1 MNRGFFGT
9 WEVWRKIALGGLVV
23 FAVTLFA
30 TLYVPLGMI
39 VLGLMIVAPYIWR
52 PVGHMADPRLG
63 MYTPNTKPYALAM
76 FMMSMKFQLK
86 TVLNPIVMVGMGP
99 PASDPAHQAEPGFF
113 PFTRLS
119 SYWAAFAA
127 LILGVIDILL
137 APAHFPF
144 WGKENF
150 EPWWIF
156 SYLISI
162 VGWYATIQVMCAIF
176 RIRGGWRAQA
186 MAAVEPM
193 PAVLVDKVKG
203 EILNRETIIKSAI
216 YGAVPAAVII
226 IVWLSVKWPW
236 YWTLLG
242 AFVALSFTALVSA
255 SRTAQKHYIQDW
267 EYQNERRDFW
277 QNAFSFMR
285 DEQVPTLAGTEY
297 ELPTYEEWEAH
308 NDPDDEDTEPYR
320 PLVKIATFGYPT
332 GTNYETFAKAAGNLS
347 SQLDVEACA
356 IEPVGIINSA
366 GEEQNGT
373 IGAKGFRVWFT
384 EEDLPNPLDPNL
396 DQWLRNFAVRALVVP
411 RFADIKNIGRCVFQ
425 ECKMVTQPSSKHQIL
440 EVKVVPPV
448 GVNVTSFLDN
458 ISAIQNVLDVPW
470 VRADRDPDSKAST
483 IVLYIGQEPAA
494 EGMRYYSPPQ
504 KVTKKIAK
512 MNWLYT
518 FNAQKLIGTTG
529 APELLNKIQ
538 ATKVVDKLT
547 FRLPDGLSFER
558 VASQIS
564 SLRTTS
570 GNSFMEINL
579 GDDTDFSKMPP
590 MDRARAEQDRSSKF
604 TVIAS
609 KRDPL
614 DRPFE
619 FGKYFKELMP
629 GREKGVA
636 KIDWSPGVLADDTLG
651 RDSWMNSDAPH
662 LLVAGASGSGK
673 QMHPDTPILTSKGFK
688 KLKYIAVGDIVFDLH
703 GNPTKVTNIG
713 DTYVPKS
720 AYKVAFSDGS
730 ELMVSGD
737 HQWLVED
744 SESRRRAIRSRI
756 LNDFVTGA
764 TTTDATEIKRRLAL
778 AADAMEIDSTTERI
792 SERPED
798 SEGIWVLEDDGESW
812 RPAGWWAPYAEAIN
826 KGQRHY
832 QNDYA
837 AAVAGISPE
846 AWGSLLVYGNP
857 SSGSTV
863 LTKMQ
868 TPEAVAALVQQ
879 TSTGITAAPTDSGV
893 ELHMHRRVLGRA
905 IEGAK
910 TADEMLMRVF
920 EVHGE
925 SMQQILIGMLVGGLI
940 EENEASSIAMVPTE
954 TLGLLAAVADRA
966 GAVLELASGEG
977 VPQGMSIISIDTSS
991 LEGIELSI
999 PLDAGAFIS
1008 GAHFFRGTSGET
1020 IQANHSNMADE
1031 LLSRGV
1037 MTRSEDGVAL
1047 KVADSKLLSEQ
1058 SLEAFVNNPHFGWSF
1073 VGGWSASCGVLLENG
1088 YTELIARSATDNAP
1102 VVMALFDS
1110 IGVPA
1115 QIELREDDLI
1125 VSAQLPSNFVR
1136 MSQNGDEVRDFI
1148 RHEKRYNSN
1157 GQRVL
1162 TMTELHE
1169 ATGISPTLIE
1179 QVINDEHIAES
1190 GRWENPSVER
1200 DEDNGWM
1207 LGLHP
1212 VESLYIATTVLRAL
1226 SNSLGAAE
1234 SGDDSLMVL
1243 TTDEMVNGMTRGD
1256 VRYSIPHYL
1265 ISDSELTGTRTPV
1278 NQHDASMERRY
1289 VESITPIE
1297 PVPMLCISVDSP
1309 TKTYRAGH
1317 ALVPTHNSVVMSSM
1331 ILQILYNNGP
1341 TEARFWMVEPKN
1353 EMQIYRDCDLVER
1366 FVDSWTPDNNFIA
1379 NAADLMEDAV
1389 KEMDRRN
1396 EMFVSHP
1403 KSPKNLAKAREIA
1416 IREAD
1421 DSGQPLERNPLYMP
1435 FIFIILEECASLFA
1449 DSASKEEKMEQ
1460 VRLVVATAE
1469 IARKARSAGI
1479 YLICATQYPTN
1490 ASIPSV
1496 IRNQMRRIGMRCQND
1511 LASRV
1516 VIEEA
1521 GLEQVRVKGAG
1532 KIKSGDSYR
1541 NFRGYWVRDDDPD
1554 KPGAQNDI
1562 FDVIGKIP
1570 KNNGITHPSGAT
1582 MGGPSHQR
1590 IVVPDIAATVFNR
1603 FDKFKQSQAGR
1614 NLNFA
1619 VENMEVTPDK
1629 KDSDVATRDSTVPV

>member
-9 WEVWRKIALGGLVV
+9 WELWRKIALGGLV
-23 FAVTLFA
+23 ALAATLFA
-30 TLYVPLGMI
+30 TLYLPLGMV
-39 VLGLMIVAPYIWR
+39 VLGLMIVSPYIWR

-76 FMMSMKFQLK
+76 FMMSLKYQLK
-86 TVLNPIVMVGMGP
+86 TVLNLIVMVGMGP
-99 PASDPAHQAEPGFF
+99 PAADPAHGVEPGFF

-119 SYWAAFAA
+119 SYWAAFLA
-127 LILGVIDILL
+127 LLLGIFDILL
-137 APAHFPF
+137 APAHAPF

-156 SYLISI
+156 SYVISV
-162 VGWYATIQVMCAIF
+162 VGWYATIQIMCAVF

-193 PAVLVDKVKG
+193 PAVMIDKVKG
-203 EILNRETIIKSAI
+203 EILSRETIKKSVI
-216 YGAVPAAVII
+216 YGSIPAAII
-226 IVWLSVKWPW
+226 VIVWLSVKWPW

-242 AFVALSFTALVSA
+242 AFIALSMTALISA

-267 EYQNERRDFW
+267 EYQNERREFW

-332 GTNYETFAKAAGNLS
+332 GTNYETFAKSAGNLS

-356 IEPVGIINSA
+356 IEPVGIINSS
-366 GEEQNGT
+366 GEEQTGT
-373 IGAKGFRVWFT
+373 VGAKGFRVWFT
-384 EEDLPNPLDPNL
+384 EEDLPDPLDPNL

-440 EVKVVPPV
+440 EVKLVPPV

-458 ISAIQNVLDVPW
+458 IQAIQNVLDVPW
-470 VRADRDPDSKAST
+470 VRADRDADSKAST
-483 IVLYIGQEPAA
+483 VVLYIGQEPAA

-529 APELLNKIQ
+529 APELLSKFQ

-558 VASQIS
+558 IASQIS

-579 GDDTDFSKMPP
+579 GDDSDTSKMTP
-590 MDRARAEQDRSSKF
+590 MDRARAEQDQSSKF

-614 DRPFE
+614 DRVFE
-619 FGKYFKELMP
+619 FGKYYKELMP

-651 RDSWMNSDAPH
+651 KDSWMNSDAPH

-688 KLKYIAVGDIVFDLH
+688 KLKYITVGDIVFDLH
-703 GNPTKVTNIG
+703 GNPTKVTNVG
-713 DTYVPKS
+713 ATYVPKS
-720 AYKVAFSDGS
+720 AYEVTFSDGS
-730 ELMVSGD
+730 KLQVSGD

-744 SESRRRAIRSRI
+744 SESRRRMIRGRI
-756 LNDFVTGA
+756 LSDYVVGA
-764 TTTDATEIKRRLAL
+764 TTTDAIEIRRRLTL
-778 AADAMEIDSTTERI
+778 AADAMEIDSPAERI
-792 SERPED
+792 SDRSED
-798 SEGIWVLEDDGESW
+798 AEGIWVAHDDNAGW

-826 KGQRHY
+826 KGQRQY
-832 QNDYA
+832 QSEYA
-837 AAVAGISPE
+837 AAVAAISPE
-846 AWGSLLVYGNP
+846 AWGALLIHGNP
-857 SSGSTV
+857 AGGSLS
-863 LTKMQ
+863 LTGMQ
-868 TPEAVAALVQQ
+868 TSEAVAALVQQ
-879 TSTGITAAPTDSGV
+879 TSTGINAVPTISGV
-893 ELHMHRRVLGRA
+893 DLHMHRRILGRA
-905 IEGAK
+905 VEGVN
-910 TADEMLMRVF
+910 DSSELLSRVM
-920 EVHGE
+920 EVHGD
-925 SMQQILIGMLVGGLI
+925 SLPQVLIGMLVGGLV
-940 EENEASSIAMVPTE
+940 EEQDDKSIALIPSEKVA
-954 TLGLLAAVADRA
+954 LLAAVSEHV
-966 GAVLELASGEG
+966 GAELELARGEG
-977 VPQGMSIISIDTSS
+977 IPEGMAVVSIDTTAMN
-991 LEGIELSI
+991 GIDLSI

-1008 GAHFFRGTSGET
+1008 GAHFFNGGSGELIST
-1020 IQANHSNMADE
+1020 GHSNMADE
-1031 LLSRGV
+1031 LLARGV
-1037 MTRSEDGVAL
+1037 MTRSEDEGVSL
-1047 KVADSKLLSEQ
+1047 RVADTKLLSERT
-1058 SLEAFVNNPHFGWSF
+1058 LEDFVRDTHLGWSF
-1073 VGGWSASCGVLLENG
+1073 VGGWSASCGILLENG
-1088 YTELIARSATDNAP
+1088 YIELVAKGAAEKAT
-1102 VVMALFDS
+1102 VIMAIFDS

-1115 QIELREDDLI
+1115 QIEMREDDLVI
-1125 VSAQLPSNFVR
+1125 SAYLPGNFVR
-1136 MSQNGDEVRDFI
+1136 MTQSGDEMRDLI

-1162 TMTELHE
+1162 TLTELHE
-1169 ATGISPTLIE
+1169 ATGISPLLIE
-1179 QVINDEHIAES
+1179 QTIEGENIPVS
-1190 GRWENPSVER
+1190 GRWENPTLER

-1212 VESLYIATTVLRAL
+1212 VESLYVATTVLRAL
-1226 SNSLGAAE
+1226 ANSLGANE
-1234 SGDDSLMVL
+1234 SGDDSMMVM
-1243 TTDEMVNGMTRGD
+1243 TTDEMLNGMVHGD
-1256 VRYSIPHYL
+1256 VRYSVPHHR
-1265 ISDSELTGTRTPV
+1265 INESDLAGIRTPV
-1278 NQHDASMERRY
+1278 PQHESAMERRY
-1289 VESITPIE
+1289 VESITPID

-1317 ALVPTHNSVVMSSM
+1317 GLVPTHNSVVMSSM
-1331 ILQILYNNGP
+1331 ILQILFNNGP

-1396 EMFVSHP
+1396 EMFVNHP

-1416 IREAD
+1416 IRESE

-1435 FIFIILEECASLFA
+1435 FMFIILEECASLFA

-1460 VRLVVATAE
+1460 TRLVVATAE
-1469 IARKARSAGI
+1469 IARKSRSAGI

-1516 VIEEA
+1516 VIEEN

-1554 KPGAQNDI
+1554 KPGAVNDI

-1570 KNNGITHPSGAT
+1570 KNNGATNPTGAT
-1582 MGGPSHQR
+1582 MGGPAHQR
-1590 IVVPDIAATVFNR
+1590 VVVPNIAATVFNR
-1603 FDKFKQSQAGR
+1603 FDKSQAGR
-1614 NLNFA
+1614 KLSLD
-1619 VENMEVTPDK
+1619 VDSGKSTPDIE
-1629 KDSDVATRDSTVPV
+1629 DSDVPTRDSPVPV

>member
-1 MNRGFFGT
+1 MKRGFFST
-9 WEVWRKIALGGLVV
+9 WEVWRKIALGGVAAL
-23 FAVTLFA
+23 AATLFA
-30 TLYVPLGMI
+30 TLYLPLGMV
-39 VLGLMIVAPYIWR
+39 VLGLMIVSPYIWR

-76 FMMSMKFQLK
+76 FMMSMKYQLK
-86 TVLNPIVMVGMGP
+86 TVLNPVVMVGMGP
-99 PASDPAHQAEPGFF
+99 PAADPAHQVEPGFF

-127 LILGVIDILL
+127 LILGVFDILL
-137 APAHFPF
+137 APAHYPF

-150 EPWWIF
+150 DPWWIF
-156 SYLISI
+156 SYVISV
-162 VGWYATIQVMCAIF
+162 VGWYATIQIMCAIF

-186 MAAVEPM
+186 MAAVDPM

-203 EILNRETIIKSAI
+203 EILSRETIIRSVI
-216 YGAVPAAVII
+216 YGSVPAAIII

-242 AFVALSFTALVSA
+242 AFVALSFTALISA

-332 GTNYETFAKAAGNLS
+332 GTNYETFAKSAGNLS

-356 IEPVGIINSA
+356 IEPVGIINSS
-366 GEEQNGT
+366 GEEQAGT
-373 IGAKGFRVWFT
+373 VGAKGFRVWFT
-384 EEDLPNPLDPNL
+384 EEDLPSPLDPNL

-411 RFADIKNIGRCVFQ
+411 RFAEIKNIGRCVFQ
-425 ECKMVTQPSSKHQIL
+425 ECKMVTQPSSKRQIL
-440 EVKVVPPV
+440 EVKLVPPV

-458 ISAIQNVLDVPW
+458 IQAIQNVLDVPW
-470 VRADRDPDSKAST
+470 VRADRDADSKAST
-483 IVLYIGQEPAA
+483 VVLYIGEEPAT

-504 KVTKKIAK
+504 AVTKKIAK

-529 APELLNKIQ
+529 APELLNKLQ

-570 GNSFMEINL
+570 GNTFMEINL
-579 GDDTDFSKMPP
+579 GDDSDTSKMSP
-590 MDRARAEQDRSSKF
+590 MDRARAEQDQSSKF

-614 DRPFE
+614 DRVFE
-619 FGKYFKELMP
+619 FGKYYKELMP

-651 RDSWMNSDAPH
+651 KDSWMNSDAPH

-673 QMHPDTPILTSKGFK
+673 QMHPDTMILTSKGFR
-688 KLKYIAVGDIVFDLH
+688 KLKHIAVGDTVFDLH
-703 GNPTKVTNIG
+703 GNPTKVINIG
-713 DTYVPKS
+713 ETYVPKS
-720 AYKVAFSDGS
+720 AYEVTFSDS
-730 ELMVSGD
+730 SVLKVSGD

-756 LNDFVTGA
+756 LNDYVTGA
-764 TTTDATEIKRRLAL
+764 TTTDAIEIKRRLAL
-778 AADAMEIDSTTERI
+778 AADAMEIDSPTDRI
-792 SERPED
+792 SDRPED
-798 SEGIWVLEDDGESW
+798 AEGIWVAHDEGDQW

-826 KGQRHY
+826 KGQRNY
-832 QNDYA
+832 QSEYA
-837 AAVAGISPE
+837 AAVAAISPE
-846 AWGSLLVYGNP
+846 AWGALLIHGNP
-857 SSGSTV
+857 VGGSLS
-863 LTKMQ
+863 LTNMQ
-868 TPEAVAALVQQ
+868 TSEAVAALVQQ
-879 TSTGITAAPTDSGV
+879 TSTGINAIPVSTGV
-893 ELHMHRRVLGRA
+893 ELQMHRRILGRA
-905 IEGAK
+905 IEGV
-910 TADEMLMRVF
+910 TSIDELLTRVL

-925 SMQQILIGMLVGGLI
+925 SMQQILIGMLVGGLV
-940 EENEASSIAMVPTE
+940 EEDTDKSIAMLPSDR
-954 TLGLLAAVADRA
+954 LGLLAAVADQV
-966 GAVLELASGEG
+966 GAELELASGSG
-977 VPQGMSIISIDTSS
+977 VPVGMSIISIDTSAMT
-991 LEGIELSI
+991 GIELSV
-999 PLDAGAFIS
+999 PLDAGAFVS
-1008 GAHFFRGTSGET
+1008 GAHFFEGTSGET
-1020 IQANHSNMADE
+1020 IYANHSNMADE
-1031 LLSRGV
+1031 LLSRGI
-1037 MTRSEDGVAL
+1037 MTRPEDGGSL
-1047 KVADSKLLSEQ
+1047 KVADTKLLSEQ
-1058 SLEAFVNNPHFGWSF
+1058 SLEALVNNTHLGWSF
-1073 VGGWSASCGVLLENG
+1073 VGGWSAACGVLLESG
-1088 YTELIARSATDNAP
+1088 YTELVAKGATDKAP
-1102 VVMALFDS
+1102 VIMGLFDS

-1115 QIELREDDLI
+1115 QIELREDELI
-1125 VSAQLPSNFVR
+1125 ISAQLPGNFVR
-1136 MSQNGDEVRDFI
+1136 MSQSGDEMRDFI

-1162 TMTELHE
+1162 TLTELHE
-1169 ATGISPTLIE
+1169 ATGINPTLIE
-1179 QVINDEHIAES
+1179 QVIQGEHIADS
-1190 GRWENPSVER
+1190 GRWENPSLDR
-1200 DEDNGWM
+1200 DEDNGWI

-1212 VESLYIATTVLRAL
+1212 VESLYVATTVLRAL
-1226 SNSLGAAE
+1226 ANSLGATE
-1234 SGDDSLMVL
+1234 SGDESLMVL
-1243 TTDEMVNGMTRGD
+1243 TTDEMLNGMTRGN
-1256 VRYSIPHYL
+1256 VRYSVPHHL
-1265 ISDSELTGTRTPV
+1265 INESELSGMKTPV
-1278 NQHDASMERRY
+1278 NQHEASLERRY
-1289 VESITPIE
+1289 VESITAIK

-1317 ALVPTHNSVVMSSM
+1317 GLVPTHNSVVMSSM
-1331 ILQILYNNGP
+1331 ILQILFNNGP

-1379 NAADLMEDAV
+1379 NAANLMEDAV
-1389 KEMDRRN
+1389 TEMDRRN
-1396 EMFVSHP
+1396 EMFVNHP
-1403 KSPKNLAKAREIA
+1403 KSPKNLQKAREIA
-1416 IREAD
+1416 IRESE
-1421 DSGQPLERNPLYMP
+1421 DSGNPLERNPLYMP
-1435 FIFIILEECASLFA
+1435 FMFIILEECASLFA

-1469 IARKARSAGI
+1469 IARKSRSAGI

-1516 VIEEA
+1516 VIEEN
-1521 GLEQVRVKGAG
+1521 GLEAVRVKGAG
-1532 KIKSGDSYR
+1532 KIKAGDSYR

-1570 KNNGITHPSGAT
+1570 TNNGVTHASGAT
-1582 MGGPSHQR
+1582 MGGPAHQR
-1590 IVVPDIAATVFNR
+1590 VVVPNIAATVFNR
-1603 FDKFKQSQAGR
+1603 FDKSRVGRQLSLDVDSQK
-1614 NLNFA
+1614 
-1619 VENMEVTPDK
+1619 VTPDV
-1629 KDSDVATRDSTVPV
+1629 KDSDVPTRDSPVPV

>member
-9 WEVWRKIALGGLVV
+9 WEAWRKIALGGLVA
-23 FAVTLFA
+23 FAATLFA
-30 TLYVPLGMI
+30 TLYLPLGMV
-39 VLGLMIVAPYIWR
+39 VLGLLFCAPYIWR
-52 PVGHMADPRLG
+52 PVGHMGDPRLG

-76 FMMSMKFQLK
+76 FMMSLKYQLNVVK
-86 TVLNPIVMVGMGP
+86 NPIVMVGMGP
-99 PASDPAHQAEPGFF
+99 PAADPGHGVEPGFF

-119 SYWAAFAA
+119 SYWCAFLA
-127 LILGVIDILL
+127 LILGVADIFL
-137 APAHFPF
+137 APAHYPF

-156 SYLISI
+156 SYVLSV
-162 VGWYATIQVMCAIF
+162 VGWYATFQIMCAIF
-176 RIRGGWRAQA
+176 RIRGGWKAQA
-186 MAAVEPM
+186 IAAVEPM

-203 EILNRETIIKSAI
+203 EILSRDTIRKSVI

-242 AFVALSFTALVSA
+242 AFVSLSLTALISA
-255 SRTAQKHYIQDW
+255 SRTAQQHYIQDW
-267 EYQNERRDFW
+267 EYQNERREFW

-297 ELPTYEEWEAH
+297 ELPTYEEWESQ

-320 PLVKIATFGYPT
+320 PLVKIATFGYPS
-332 GTNYETFAKAAGNLS
+332 GTSYETFAKSASNLS
-347 SQLDVEACA
+347 SMLDVEACA
-356 IEPVGIINSA
+356 IEPVGIINSS
-366 GEEQNGT
+366 GEEQAGT
-373 IGAKGFRVWFT
+373 VGAKGFRVWFT

-425 ECKMVTQPSSKHQIL
+425 ECRMVTQPSSKHQIL
-440 EVKVVPPV
+440 EVKLVPPV

-458 ISAIQNVLDVPW
+458 IQAIQNVLDVPW
-470 VRADRDPDSKAST
+470 VRADRDADSKAST
-483 IVLYIGQEPAA
+483 VVLYIGHEPAA

-504 KVTKKIAK
+504 QVTKKIAK

-529 APELLNKIQ
+529 APELLHKFQ

-558 VASQIS
+558 VASQLS

-579 GDDTDFSKMPP
+579 GDDSDTSKMTP
-590 MDRARAEQDRSSKF
+590 MDRARAEQDQSSKF

-614 DRPFE
+614 DRVFE
-619 FGKYFKELMP
+619 FGKYYKDLMP
-629 GREKGVA
+629 GRVKGEA
-636 KIDWSPGVLADDTLG
+636 RIDWSPGVLADDTLG
-651 RDSWMNSDAPH
+651 KDSWMNSDAPH

-673 QMHPDTPILTSKGFK
+673 QMHPDTPILTSTGFK
-688 KLKYIAVGDIVFDLH
+688 KLKEIVVGDTVFDLH
-703 GNPTKVTNIG
+703 GNATKVINVG

-720 AYKVAFSDGS
+720 AYEVTFSDGS
-730 ELMVSGD
+730 VLQVSGD

-756 LNDFVTGA
+756 LNDYVAGA
-764 TTTDATEIKRRLAL
+764 TSTDAAEVRRRLAL
-778 AADAMEIDSTTERI
+778 AADAMEIDSPAERI
-792 SERPED
+792 SNRAED
-798 SEGIWVLEDDGESW
+798 AEGIWVADDNGVDW

-826 KGQRHY
+826 KGQRQY
-832 QNDYA
+832 QSSYA
-837 AAVAGISPE
+837 AAIAALSPE
-846 AWGSLLVYGNP
+846 AWGALLVHGNP
-857 SSGSTV
+857 AGGSLS
-863 LTKMQ
+863 LTGMQ
-868 TPEAVAALVQQ
+868 TPEAVAALIQQ
-879 TSTGITAAPTDSGV
+879 TSTGVNALFTDSGV
-893 ELHMHRRVLGRA
+893 DIHMHRRILGRA
-905 IEGAK
+905 VEGVSDNAELL
-910 TADEMLMRVF
+910 ARVL

-925 SMQQILIGMLVGGLI
+925 SLPQLLIGMLVGGLV
-940 EENEASSIAMVPTE
+940 EENDEKTIALVPSDKIALIAEVTE
-954 TLGLLAAVADRA
+954 LLGADLEQA
-966 GAVLELASGEG
+966 HGAG
-977 VPQGMSIISIDTSS
+977 VPQGMTVIAVDAVA
-991 LEGIELSI
+991 LEGIGLSL
-999 PLDAGAFIS
+999 PLDAGAFIA
-1008 GAHFFRGTSGET
+1008 GAHFVTGSSGSV
-1020 IQANHSNMADE
+1020 ISNSHANLGDE
-1031 LLSRGV
+1031 LLARGI
-1037 MTRSEDGVAL
+1037 MTRLDEGAL
-1047 KVADSKLLSEQ
+1047 KVADTKLLTEQ
-1058 SLEAFVNNPHFGWSF
+1058 SLESFVRNTHLGWSF
-1073 VGGWSASCGVLLENG
+1073 VGGWSAASGILLENG
-1088 YTELIARSATDNAP
+1088 YTQLIAKGAADEAT
-1102 VVMALFDS
+1102 VIMAVFDS

-1115 QIELREDDLI
+1115 QLEMVEDDLI
-1125 VSAQLPSNFVR
+1125 VSAQLPGNFVR
-1136 MSQNGDEVRDFI
+1136 MTQSGDEMRDFI

-1169 ATGISPTLIE
+1169 ATGINPILIE
-1179 QVINDEHIAES
+1179 QVIEDERIADS
-1190 GRWENPSVER
+1190 GSWENPSVER
-1200 DEDNGWM
+1200 DEDNGWV

-1212 VESLYIATTVLRAL
+1212 VERLYVATTVLRAL
-1226 SNSLGAAE
+1226 ANSLGANE
-1234 SGDDSLMVL
+1234 SGDDSLMVM
-1243 TTDEMVNGMTRGD
+1243 TTDEMVNGMENGD
-1256 VRYSIPHYL
+1256 VRYSVPHHL
-1265 ISDSELTGTRTPV
+1265 ISDSDLAGIGTPV
-1278 NQHDASMERRY
+1278 PQHEESLERRY
-1289 VESITPIE
+1289 VESITPID

-1309 TKTYRAGH
+1309 TKTYRAGYG
-1317 ALVPTHNSVVMSSM
+1317 LVPTHNSVVMSSM

-1366 FVDSWTPDNNFIA
+1366 FVDSWTPDNNFIS

-1396 EMFVSHP
+1396 EMFVNHP

-1416 IREAD
+1416 IRESD
-1421 DSGQPLERNPLYMP
+1421 DAGQPLERNPLYMP

-1449 DSASKEEKMEQ
+1449 DSASKEEKAEQ

-1469 IARKARSAGI
+1469 IARKSRSAGI

-1541 NFRGYWVRDDDPD
+1541 NFRGFWVRDDDPD

-1570 KNNGITHPSGAT
+1570 TNNGITHPSGAT

-1590 IVVPDIAATVFNR
+1590 VVVPGIAATVFNR
-1603 FDKFKQSQAGR
+1603 FDKSRAGR
-1614 NLNFA
+1614 QLSLD
-1619 VENMEVTPDK
+1619 VDSGKTTPDL
-1629 KDSDVATRDSTVPV
+1629 KDSDVPTRDSVVPV

>member
-9 WEVWRKIALGGLVV
+9 WEVWRKVALGGLVALAATL
-23 FAVTLFA
+23 FVTLY
-30 TLYVPLGMI
+30 LPLGMV
-39 VLGLMIVAPYIWR
+39 VLGLMIVAPYVWR

-76 FMMSMKFQLK
+76 FMMSLKYQLRN
-86 TVLNPIVMVGMGP
+86 VLNPVVMVGMGP
-99 PASDPAHQAEPGFF
+99 PAADPAHGAEPGFF

-127 LILGVIDILL
+127 LILAVVDILL
-137 APAHFPF
+137 APAHYPF
-144 WGKENF
+144 WGKQNF

-156 SYLISI
+156 SYVISV
-162 VGWYATIQVMCAIF
+162 VGWYATIQIMCAIF
-176 RIRGGWRAQA
+176 RVRGGWRAQA
-186 MAAVEPM
+186 IAAVEPM

-203 EILNRETIIKSAI
+203 EILSRETIIKSAI
-216 YGAVPAAVII
+216 YGSVPAVIII

-236 YWTLLG
+236 YWTVLG
-242 AFVALSFTALVSA
+242 AVLSLVFTALVSA

-267 EYQNERRDFW
+267 EYQNERREFW
-277 QNAFSFMR
+277 QNAFAFMR

-297 ELPTYEEWEAH
+297 ELPTYEEWESY
-308 NDPDDEDTEPYR
+308 NDPTDEDTEPYR

-332 GTNYETFAKAAGNLS
+332 GTNYEMFAKNAGSLS
-347 SQLDVEACA
+347 SALDVEACA

-366 GEEQNGT
+366 GEEQAGT
-373 IGAKGFRVWFT
+373 VGAKGFRVWFAP

-425 ECKMVTQPSSKHQIL
+425 ECRMVTQPSSKRQIL
-440 EVKVVPPV
+440 EVKLVPPV

-458 ISAIQNVLDVPW
+458 IQAIQNVLDVPW
-470 VRADRDPDSKAST
+470 VRADRDADSKAST
-483 IVLYIGQEPAA
+483 VVLFIGEEPAT

-504 KVTKKIAK
+504 QVTRKIAK

-529 APELLNKIQ
+529 APELLNKVQ

-558 VASQIS
+558 VASQLS

-579 GDDTDFSKMPP
+579 GDDSDTSKMSP
-590 MDRARAEQDRSSKF
+590 MDRARAEQDQSSKF

-609 KRDPL
+609 KKDPL
-614 DRPFE
+614 DRVFE
-619 FGKYFKELMP
+619 FGKYKKELMP

-673 QMHPDTPILTSKGFK
+673 QMHPDTPILTSTGWKR
-688 KLKYIAVGDIVFDLH
+688 LRDIVVGDIVFDLH
-703 GNPTKVTNIG
+703 GKPTSVINVG
-713 DTYVPKS
+713 DTYVPKN
-720 AYKVAFSDGS
+720 AYEVIFSDGS
-730 ELMVSGD
+730 KLQVSGD

-744 SESRRRAIRSRI
+744 SESRRRAVSGRI
-756 LNDFVTGA
+756 LSEYVTGA
-764 TTTDATEIKRRLAL
+764 TTTDAAEIKRRLNL
-778 AADAMEIDSTTERI
+778 AADAMEIDSPAERI
-792 SERPED
+792 SDRPED
-798 SEGIWVLEDDGESW
+798 SEGIWVADDNGTDW

-826 KGQRHY
+826 NGQRNY
-832 QNDYA
+832 QSDYA
-837 AAVAGISPE
+837 AAVAAISPE
-846 AWGSLLVYGNP
+846 AWGALLIHGNP
-857 SSGSTV
+857 AGGSLE
-863 LTKMQ
+863 LTGMQ
-868 TPEAVAALVQQ
+868 TPEAVAALIQQ
-879 TSTGITAAPTDSGV
+879 TCTGINATPGETGV
-893 ELHMHRRVLGRA
+893 KIQMHRRILGRA
-905 IEGAK
+905 IEGANDN
-910 TADEMLMRVF
+910 DELLIRVL
-920 EVHGE
+920 EIHGN
-925 SMQQILIGMLVGGLI
+925 SAPQILIGMLVGGLV
-940 EENEASSIAMVPTE
+940 EESSDKSLALVPTDR
-954 TLGLLAAVADRA
+954 LPLLAAVADQI
-966 GAVLELASGEG
+966 GAELEQGSGEG
-977 VPQGMSIISIDTSS
+977 VPAGMTVASISTDSLGGIDLSS
-991 LEGIELSI
+991 

-1008 GAHFFRGTSGET
+1008 GAHFFAGGTGEVLPYS
-1020 IQANHSNMADE
+1020 HSNMADE
-1031 LLSRGV
+1031 LMARGV
-1037 MTRSEDGVAL
+1037 MTRTEDSGSL
-1047 KVADSKLLSEQ
+1047 KVADAKLLSEQ
-1058 SLEAFVNNPHFGWSF
+1058 SLEDFVRSTHLGWSF
-1073 VGGWSASCGVLLENG
+1073 VGGWSASCGILLENG
-1088 YTELIARSATDNAP
+1088 YTELVAKGAADKAT
-1102 VVMALFDS
+1102 VVMAIFDS

-1115 QIELREDDLI
+1115 QIEFREDDL
-1125 VSAQLPSNFVR
+1125 VVGAQLPGNFVR
-1136 MSQNGDEVRDFI
+1136 MTQSGDEMRDFI

-1162 TMTELHE
+1162 TLSELYE
-1169 ATGISPTLIE
+1169 ATGISPVLIE
-1179 QVINDEHIAES
+1179 QVIDNEHIAES

-1200 DEDNGWM
+1200 DEDNGWS

-1212 VESLYIATTVLRAL
+1212 VESLYVATTVLRAL
-1226 SNSLGAAE
+1226 SNSLGAND

-1243 TTDEMVNGMTRGD
+1243 TTDEMLNGMTRGD
-1256 VRYSIPHYL
+1256 VRYSVPHYR
-1265 ISDSELTGTRTPV
+1265 IDESELAGMSTPV
-1278 NQHDASMERRY
+1278 PQHEESMERRY
-1289 VESITPIE
+1289 VESITAIE

-1309 TKTYRAGH
+1309 TNTYRAGH

-1396 EMFVSHP
+1396 EMFVNHP
-1403 KSPKNLAKAREIA
+1403 KSPKNLQKAREIA
-1416 IREAD
+1416 IRESE
-1421 DSGQPLERNPLYMP
+1421 DSGNPLERNPLYMP
-1435 FIFIILEECASLFA
+1435 FMFIILEECASLFA

-1460 VRLVVATAE
+1460 TRLVVATAE
-1469 IARKARSAGI
+1469 IARKSRSAGI

-1516 VIEEA
+1516 VIEEN

-1532 KIKSGDSYR
+1532 KIKAGDTYR

-1554 KPGAQNDI
+1554 KPNAQNDI
-1562 FDVIGKIP
+1562 FDVIGQIP
-1570 KNNGITHPSGAT
+1570 TNNGVTHPTGAT

-1590 IVVPDIAATVFNR
+1590 VVVPNIAATVFNR
-1603 FDKFKQSQAGR
+1603 FDKSRAGR
-1614 NLNFA
+1614 QLSFD
-1619 VENMEVTPDK
+1619 VESGKTTPDV
-1629 KDSDVATRDSTVPV
+1629 KDSDIPTRDTPVPV